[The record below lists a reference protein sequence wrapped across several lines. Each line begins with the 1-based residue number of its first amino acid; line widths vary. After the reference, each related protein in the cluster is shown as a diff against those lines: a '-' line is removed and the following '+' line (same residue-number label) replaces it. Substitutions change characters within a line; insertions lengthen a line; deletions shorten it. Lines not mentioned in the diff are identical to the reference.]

1 MRATN
6 LSLVPMGPWINA
18 ILSDQRSQRKPISN
32 LKPPIVLRFTPGL
45 LQVLDTGGKNASKAA
60 DESSFPA
67 NIARSKYPILSHV
80 PHHLLERW
88 MCSQKMMR

>member
-60 DESSFPA
+60 DE
-67 NIARSKYPILSHV
+67 L
-80 PHHLLERW
+80 
-88 MCSQKMMR
+88 